1 MYAFELDTGGP
12 EWVGWTPTIRQPN
25 GFITFTAVLKR
36 LELYWRKLWIRA
48 LTRLMRRPTV
58 ATPAWSARPQR
69 LLFLRHDRI
78 GDMIVSTAAM
88 RAIAESHPGIEL
100 DVLASPANAP
110 VLDGASY
117 VRKVIVFDRRD
128 ARSYFAAARRLRN
141 ERYDAVI
148 DCMVTAPSVTTLLLM
163 LATDAPYR
171 VGIAGR
177 ENDEAINVAVPPPDG
192 DQLMAIRLGALSAA
206 FGIDPSARDWRPELV
221 VSPELREA
229 AAARWR
235 SIGKG
240 TGQRVLVNVS
250 AGAASRQWQT
260 EKYAAVIAHIRK
272 RLPDA
277 AVLVT
282 GAPNERDRVEE
293 VATKS
298 GATPAN
304 TPSLNE
310 AFALVATA
318 DFVLT
323 PETSIVHAASA
334 FRRPAVAMY
343 RHRESLRWGL
353 HPEFGE
359 NVENSESTLLTLEVA
374 PVLAAID
381 RVLARR
387 G

>member
-1 MYAFELDTGGP
+1 MSGRLAP
-12 EWVGWTPTIRQPN
+12 R
-25 GFITFTAVLKR
+25 ITFTAVLKT
-36 LELYWRKLWIRA
+36 LEGYWRKLWIRA
-48 LTRLMRRPTV
+48 LSRAMRQPTAVVPDWSSRPH
-58 ATPAWSARPQR
+58 R

-110 VLDGASY
+110 VLEGATY
-117 VRKVIVFDRRD
+117 VRKVIVFDKRD
-128 ARSYFAAARRLRN
+128 PASYLAVARRLRN
-141 ERYDAVI
+141 EHYDAVI

-163 LATDAPYR
+163 RATDAPYR

-177 ENDEAINVAVPPPDG
+177 ENDEAINVTVPPPDG
-192 DQLMAIRLGALSAA
+192 DWLMAIRLGALSAA
-206 FGIDPSARDWRPELV
+206 FGVDPSTRDWRPELV

-235 SIGKG
+235 SVGKG
-240 TGQRVLVNVS
+240 TGQRVLINVS
-250 AGAASRQWQT
+250 AGAASRQWQI
-260 EKYAAVIAHIRK
+260 EKYAAAIEHFRH

-277 AVLVT
+277 AIIVT
-282 GAPNERDRVEE
+282 GAPNERGRIEE
-293 VATKS
+293 VAAKS
-298 GATPAN
+298 GATPAD
-304 TPSLNE
+304 TPSLKE

-343 RHRESLRWGL
+343 RRRESLRWGL

-359 NVENSESTLLTLEVA
+359 NVENSDATLLTLDVA

>member
-1 MYAFELDTGGP
+1 
-12 EWVGWTPTIRQPN
+12 
-25 GFITFTAVLKR
+25 VLKR
-36 LELYWRKLWIRA
+36 LEGYWRLFWIRA

-58 ATPAWSARPQR
+58 ATPDWASRPHR
-69 LLFLRHDRI
+69 VLFLRHDRI
-78 GDMIVSTAAM
+78 GDMIVSTAVM

-110 VLDGASY
+110 VLDGAKY
-117 VRKVIVFDRRD
+117 VRKVIVFDRR
-128 ARSYFAAARRLRN
+128 APTSYMVAARRLRAG
-141 ERYDAVI
+141 RYDAVI

-171 VGIAGR
+171 VGIAGHGN
-177 ENDEAINVAVPPPDG
+177 NDAINVTVPPAG
-192 DQLMAIRLGALSAA
+192 GERLMAIELGALSAA
-206 FGIDPSARDWRPELV
+206 FGVDPSARDWRPELV
-221 VSPELREA
+221 ISPQLKEA

-235 SIGKG
+235 SIGQG

-250 AGAASRQWQT
+250 AGAASRQWQI
-260 EKYAAVIAHIRK
+260 EKYVSVIAHLRQ

-277 AVLVT
+277 GVLVI
-282 GAPNERDRVEE
+282 GAPNERNRVED
-293 VATKS
+293 VAAKS
-298 GATPAN
+298 GATPAG
-304 TPSLNE
+304 TAFLNE

-318 DFVLT
+318 DFVFT

-334 FRRPAVAMY
+334 FRRPAVALY
-343 RHRESLRWGL
+343 RRTESARWGL

-359 NVENSESTLLTLEVA
+359 NVEHSDDTLLTLDA
-374 PVLAAID
+374 PPVLAAID

>member
-1 MYAFELDTGGP
+1 
-12 EWVGWTPTIRQPN
+12 
-25 GFITFTAVLKR
+25 VLKR
-36 LELYWRKLWIRA
+36 LEFYWRQLWIRA
-48 LTRLMRRPTV
+48 LSTLMRRPAV
-58 ATPAWSARPQR
+58 AKPDWSSRPHR

-100 DVLASPANAP
+100 DVLASPANAS
-110 VLDGASY
+110 VLEGASY

-128 ARSYFAAARRLRN
+128 AWSYLGAARRLRG

-177 ENDEAINVAVPPPDG
+177 ENDKAINVAVPSPEG

-206 FGIDPSARDWRPELV
+206 FGIDPSTRDWRPELV
-221 VSPELREA
+221 ASPQRREA

-235 SIGKG
+235 SIGTG

-250 AGAASRQWQT
+250 AGAASRQWQI

-272 RLPDA
+272 RLPEA
-277 AVLVT
+277 IVLVT
-282 GAPNERDRVEE
+282 GAPHERDRIES
-293 VATKS
+293 VAAAS
-298 GATPAN
+298 GATPAI
-304 TPSLNE
+304 TPSLND

-323 PETSIVHAASA
+323 PETSVVHVASA
-334 FRRPAVAMY
+334 FRRPAVALY
-343 RHRESLRWGL
+343 RQRESLRWGL

-359 NVENSESTLLTLEVA
+359 NVENSDSALLTLEVP

>member
-1 MYAFELDTGGP
+1 
-12 EWVGWTPTIRQPN
+12 
-25 GFITFTAVLKR
+25 
-36 LELYWRKLWIRA
+36 
-48 LTRLMRRPTV
+48 MRRPTV
-58 ATPAWSARPQR
+58 AVPDWSSGRHR

-110 VLDGASY
+110 VVEGAPY
-117 VRKVIVFDRRD
+117 LRNVIVFDRRD
-128 ARSYFAAARRLRN
+128 PARFLATARRLRS

-148 DCMVTAPSVTTLLLM
+148 DCMVTAPSVTTQLLM

-171 VGIAGR
+171 VGIGGR
-177 ENDEAINVAVPPPDG
+177 DNDEAINVAVPPPAADE
-192 DQLMAIRLGALSAA
+192 LMAIRLGALSAA
-206 FGIDPSARDWRPELV
+206 FGVDPSTHDWRPELD
-221 VSPELREA
+221 VSPERREA

-235 SIGKG
+235 SAGG
-240 TGQRVLVNVS
+240 AGRRVLVNVS

-260 EKYAAVIAHIRK
+260 EKYVAVIEHIRT
-272 RLPDA
+272 RWPDA
-277 AVLVT
+277 TVLVT
-282 GAPNERDRVEE
+282 GAPNERDRITH

-304 TPSLNE
+304 TPSLAE

-359 NVENSESTLLTLEVA
+359 NVENTESTLLTLDVA
-374 PVLAAID
+374 PVTAAID

>member
-1 MYAFELDTGGP
+1 
-12 EWVGWTPTIRQPN
+12 
-25 GFITFTAVLKR
+25 VLKR

-48 LTRLMRRPTV
+48 LSTLMRRPTT
-58 ATPAWSARPQR
+58 ATPDWSSRPR
-69 LLFLRHDRI
+69 KVLFLRHDRI

-88 RAIAESHPGIEL
+88 RAIAESHPDIEL

-110 VLDGASY
+110 VLEGASY

-128 ARSYFAAARRLRN
+128 ARSYVAAARRLRG

-177 ENDEAINVAVPPPDG
+177 ENDDAINVAVPSPDG

-206 FGIDPSARDWRPELV
+206 FGIDPAVRDWRPELV
-221 VSPELREA
+221 VSPARREA

-235 SIGKG
+235 AVA
-240 TGQRVLVNVS
+240 THPAGQRVLVNVS
-250 AGAASRQWQT
+250 AGAPSRQWQT
-260 EKYAAVIAHIRK
+260 EKYTAVIDHIRQ

-277 AVLVT
+277 IVLVT
-282 GAPNERDRVEE
+282 GAPNEHRRIEQ
-293 VATKS
+293 VAAMS
-298 GATPAN
+298 GATPAI
-304 TPSLNE
+304 TPSLND

-334 FRRPAVAMY
+334 FRRPAVALY

-359 NVENSESTLLTLEVA
+359 NVENAERTLLTLEVQ

>member
-1 MYAFELDTGGP
+1 M
-12 EWVGWTPTIRQPN
+12 
-25 GFITFTAVLKR
+25 
-36 LELYWRKLWIRA
+36 
-48 LTRLMRRPTV
+48 
-58 ATPAWSARPQR
+58 
-69 LLFLRHDRI
+69 
-78 GDMIVSTAAM
+78 
-88 RAIAESHPGIEL
+88 
-100 DVLASPANAP
+100 
-110 VLDGASY
+110 
-117 VRKVIVFDRRD
+117 
-128 ARSYFAAARRLRN
+128 LRN
-141 ERYDAVI
+141 N
-148 DCMVTAPSVTTLLLM
+148 CSSLLTAPSVTTLLLM

-177 ENDEAINVAVPPPDG
+177 ENDEAINVAVPAPDG

-206 FGIDPSARDWRPELV
+206 FGIDPAARDWRPELL

-235 SIGKG
+235 SVA
-240 TGQRVLVNVS
+240 THTAGQRVLINVS
-250 AGAASRQWQT
+250 AGAASRQWQV
-260 EKYAAVIAHIRK
+260 EKYAAVIGHIRK
-272 RLPDA
+272 RLPDSV
-277 AVLVT
+277 VLVT
-282 GAPNERDRVEE
+282 GAPNERDRIER
-293 VATKS
+293 VAEKS
-298 GATPAN
+298 GATPAI
-304 TPSLNE
+304 TPSLKE

-334 FRRPAVAMY
+334 FRRPAVALY

-359 NVENSESTLLTLEVA
+359 NVENSENTLLTLEVP